1 MLKKYSRDKKGGTIE
16 SSIISQDKNFE
27 LFISKENIAKRVS
40 EISLEISEKFHDT
53 NPVIVSILNG
63 AFVFTA
69 DIIREI
75 DIDCEVDFIKISSYK
90 GMNSTGA
97 IKMSKDLSIDIK
109 NRRVIIVEDI
119 IDSGLSIKYL
129 YEHIIKYKPKD
140 ITIVSLLA
148 KTNNYKLNFNIDI
161 IGFELSSEFV
171 VGYGLD
177 FNQRFRNLKSIFKLH
192 SPSR

>member
-1 MLKKYSRDKKGGTIE
+1 M
-16 SSIISQDKNFE
+16 
-27 LFISKENIAKRVS
+27 S
-40 EISLEISEKFHDT
+40 EISLEISENFHDT

-69 DIIREI
+69 DIIRAI
-75 DIDCEVDFIKISSYK
+75 DIDCEVDFIKVSSYR

-129 YEHIIKYKPKD
+129 YEHIIKYKPEN

>member
-1 MLKKYSRDKKGGTIE
+1 M
-16 SSIISQDKNFE
+16 NFE
-27 LFISKENIAKRVS
+27 VFISKENIAKRVS

-75 DIDCEVDFIKISSYK
+75 DIDCEVDFIKISSYR

>member
-1 MLKKYSRDKKGGTIE
+1 
-16 SSIISQDKNFE
+16 
-27 LFISKENIAKRVS
+27 
-40 EISLEISEKFHDT
+40 
-53 NPVIVSILNG
+53 
-63 AFVFTA
+63 
-69 DIIREI
+69 
-75 DIDCEVDFIKISSYK
+75 
-90 GMNSTGA
+90 
-97 IKMSKDLSIDIK
+97 MSKDLSIDIK

-129 YEHIIKYKPKD
+129 YKHILNYKPRD

-161 IGFELSSEFV
+161 IGFEISSEFV

-177 FNQRFRNLKSIFKLH
+177 FNQRFRNLKSIFKLN

>member
-1 MLKKYSRDKKGGTIE
+1 MI
-16 SSIISQDKNFE
+16 QNKNFE
-27 LFISKENIAKRVS
+27 VLISKENIAKRVR
-40 EISLEISEKFHDT
+40 EISLQISENFHDT
-53 NPVIVSILNG
+53 NPVIISILNG
-63 AFVFTA
+63 SFIFTA
-69 DIIREI
+69 DIIREL
-75 DIDCEVDFIKISSYK
+75 DIDCEVDFIKISSYE
-90 GMNSTGA
+90 GMNSTGS

-129 YEHIIKYKPKD
+129 YKHILKYKPKD

-148 KTNNYKLNFNIDI
+148 KTNNFKLNFNIDI
-161 IGFELSSEFV
+161 IGFEISSEFV

-177 FNQRFRNLKSIFKLH
+177 FNQRFRNLKSIFKLN

>member
-1 MLKKYSRDKKGGTIE
+1 M
-16 SSIISQDKNFE
+16 
-27 LFISKENIAKRVS
+27 S

-69 DIIREI
+69 DIIRAI

>member
-1 MLKKYSRDKKGGTIE
+1 M
-16 SSIISQDKNFE
+16 
-27 LFISKENIAKRVS
+27 S

-75 DIDCEVDFIKISSYK
+75 DIDCEVDFIKISSYG
-90 GMNSTGA
+90 GMNSTGE

>member
-1 MLKKYSRDKKGGTIE
+1 M
-16 SSIISQDKNFE
+16 
-27 LFISKENIAKRVS
+27 S

-75 DIDCEVDFIKISSYK
+75 DIDCEVDFIKISSYE

-192 SPSR
+192 PPSR

>member
-1 MLKKYSRDKKGGTIE
+1 
-16 SSIISQDKNFE
+16 
-27 LFISKENIAKRVS
+27 VS

-140 ITIVSLLA
+140 ITIISLLA

>member
-1 MLKKYSRDKKGGTIE
+1 M
-16 SSIISQDKNFE
+16 
-27 LFISKENIAKRVS
+27 S

-140 ITIVSLLA
+140 ITIISLLA

>member
-1 MLKKYSRDKKGGTIE
+1 M
-16 SSIISQDKNFE
+16 
-27 LFISKENIAKRVS
+27 S

-177 FNQRFRNLKSIFKLH
+177 FNQRFRNLKSIFGSGRFKGIRTRRPVLVRR
-192 SPSR
+192 P

>member
-1 MLKKYSRDKKGGTIE
+1 
-16 SSIISQDKNFE
+16 
-27 LFISKENIAKRVS
+27 
-40 EISLEISEKFHDT
+40 
-53 NPVIVSILNG
+53 
-63 AFVFTA
+63 
-69 DIIREI
+69 
-75 DIDCEVDFIKISSYK
+75 
-90 GMNSTGA
+90 MNSTGA

-177 FNQRFRNLKSIFKLH
+177 FNQRFRNLKSIFGSGRFKGIRTLTQIH
-192 SPSR
+192 LFSPDPAFFGVRLCCIYFWRSRSTESSKCCCHFQVCWYRIF

>member
-1 MLKKYSRDKKGGTIE
+1 
-16 SSIISQDKNFE
+16 
-27 LFISKENIAKRVS
+27 VS
-40 EISLEISEKFHDT
+40 EISLQISENFHDT
-53 NPVIVSILNG
+53 NPVIISILNG
-63 AFVFTA
+63 SFIFTA
-69 DIIREI
+69 DIIREL
-75 DIDCEVDFIKISSYK
+75 DIDCEVDFIKISSYE
-90 GMNSTGA
+90 GMNSTGL

-129 YEHIIKYKPKD
+129 YKHILKYKPKD

-161 IGFELSSEFV
+161 IGFEISSEFV

-177 FNQRFRNLKSIFKLH
+177 FNQRFRNLNSIFKLH
-192 SPSR
+192 SFSR

>member
-1 MLKKYSRDKKGGTIE
+1 V
-16 SSIISQDKNFE
+16 
-27 LFISKENIAKRVS
+27 FISKENIAKRVS
-40 EISLEISEKFHDT
+40 EISLRISENFHDT
-53 NPVIVSILNG
+53 NPVIISILNG
-63 AFVFTA
+63 SFIFTA
-69 DIIREI
+69 DIIREL
-75 DIDCEVDFIKISSYK
+75 DIDCEVDFIKISSYE
-90 GMNSTGA
+90 GMNSTDS

-129 YEHIIKYKPKD
+129 YKHILNYKPRD

-161 IGFELSSEFV
+161 IGFEISSEFV

-177 FNQRFRNLKSIFKLH
+177 FNQRFRNLKSIFKLN

>member
-1 MLKKYSRDKKGGTIE
+1 M
-16 SSIISQDKNFE
+16 
-27 LFISKENIAKRVS
+27 S

>member
-1 MLKKYSRDKKGGTIE
+1 MI
-16 SSIISQDKNFE
+16 QNKNFE
-27 LFISKENIAKRVS
+27 VFISEENIAKRVS
-40 EISLEISEKFHDT
+40 EISLKISENFHDT
-53 NPVIVSILNG
+53 NPVIISILNG
-63 AFVFTA
+63 SFIFTA
-69 DIIREI
+69 DIIREL
-75 DIDCEVDFIKISSYK
+75 DIDCEVDFIKISSYE
-90 GMNSTGA
+90 GMNSTGS

-129 YEHIIKYKPKD
+129 YKHILNYKPRD

-161 IGFELSSEFV
+161 IGFEISSEFV

-177 FNQRFRNLKSIFKLH
+177 FNQRFRNLKSIFKLN

>member
-1 MLKKYSRDKKGGTIE
+1 M
-16 SSIISQDKNFE
+16 
-27 LFISKENIAKRVS
+27 FISKENIAKRVS
-40 EISLEISEKFHDT
+40 EISLRISENFHDT
-53 NPVIVSILNG
+53 NPVIISILNG
-63 AFVFTA
+63 SFIFTA
-69 DIIREI
+69 DIIREL
-75 DIDCEVDFIKISSYK
+75 DIDCEVDFIKISSYE
-90 GMNSTGA
+90 GMNSTGS

-129 YEHIIKYKPKD
+129 YKHILNYKPRD

-148 KTNNYKLNFNIDI
+148 KTNNFKLNFNIDI
-161 IGFELSSEFV
+161 IGFEISSEFV

-177 FNQRFRNLKSIFKLH
+177 FNQRFRNLKSIFKLN

>member
-1 MLKKYSRDKKGGTIE
+1 M
-16 SSIISQDKNFE
+16 
-27 LFISKENIAKRVS
+27 FISKENIAKRVS
-40 EISLEISEKFHDT
+40 EISLRISENFHDT
-53 NPVIVSILNG
+53 NPVIISILNG
-63 AFVFTA
+63 SFIFTA
-69 DIIREI
+69 DIIREL
-75 DIDCEVDFIKISSYK
+75 DIDCEVDFIKISSYE
-90 GMNSTGA
+90 GMNSTDS

-129 YEHIIKYKPKD
+129 YKHILNYKPRD

-161 IGFELSSEFV
+161 IGFEISSEFV

-177 FNQRFRNLKSIFKLH
+177 FNQRFRNLKSIFKLN

>member
-1 MLKKYSRDKKGGTIE
+1 MI
-16 SSIISQDKNFE
+16 QNKNFE
-27 LFISKENIAKRVS
+27 VFISEENIAKRVS
-40 EISLEISEKFHDT
+40 EISLKISENFHDT
-53 NPVIVSILNG
+53 NPVIISILNG
-63 AFVFTA
+63 SFIFTA
-69 DIIREI
+69 DIIREL
-75 DIDCEVDFIKISSYK
+75 DIDCEVDFIKISSYE
-90 GMNSTGA
+90 GMNSTGS
-97 IKMSKDLSIDIK
+97 IKMSKDLSTDIK

-129 YEHIIKYKPKD
+129 YKHILNYKPRD

-161 IGFELSSEFV
+161 IGFEISSEFV

-177 FNQRFRNLKSIFKLH
+177 FNQRFRNLKSIFKLN

>member
-1 MLKKYSRDKKGGTIE
+1 M
-16 SSIISQDKNFE
+16 
-27 LFISKENIAKRVS
+27 S

-75 DIDCEVDFIKISSYK
+75 DIDCEVDFIKISSYR

>member
-1 MLKKYSRDKKGGTIE
+1 M
-16 SSIISQDKNFE
+16 
-27 LFISKENIAKRVS
+27 S

-75 DIDCEVDFIKISSYK
+75 DIDCEVDFIKISSYE

>member
-1 MLKKYSRDKKGGTIE
+1 M
-16 SSIISQDKNFE
+16 
-27 LFISKENIAKRVS
+27 S

-75 DIDCEVDFIKISSYK
+75 DIDCEVDFIKISSYE

-140 ITIVSLLA
+140 ITIISLLA

>member
-1 MLKKYSRDKKGGTIE
+1 M
-16 SSIISQDKNFE
+16 
-27 LFISKENIAKRVS
+27 FISKENIAKRVS
-40 EISLEISEKFHDT
+40 EISLRISENFHDT
-53 NPVIVSILNG
+53 NPVIISILNG
-63 AFVFTA
+63 SFIFTA
-69 DIIREI
+69 DIIREL
-75 DIDCEVDFIKISSYK
+75 DIDCEVDFIKISSYE
-90 GMNSTGA
+90 GMNSTGS

-129 YEHIIKYKPKD
+129 YKHILNYKPRD

-161 IGFELSSEFV
+161 IGFEISSEFV

-177 FNQRFRNLKSIFKLH
+177 FNQRFRNLKSIFKLN